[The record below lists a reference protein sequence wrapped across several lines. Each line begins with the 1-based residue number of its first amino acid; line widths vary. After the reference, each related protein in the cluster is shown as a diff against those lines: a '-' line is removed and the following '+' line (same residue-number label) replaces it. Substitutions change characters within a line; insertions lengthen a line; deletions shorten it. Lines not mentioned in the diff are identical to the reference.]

1 MQQNLNDLIPLMFGG
16 AAILHSL
23 FLVAVLIRLSRKLD
37 NILLSMILLLLSV
50 RMAGCIAGLIYPKL
64 ELTGIYLGSIS
75 FSLVGPMYALYLQ
88 KLWNPSFSLN
98 RRHYYQL
105 LFVVPVALVLP
116 ISNVYVAFG
125 IYQFTML
132 VMVVYVVGSIL
143 KFKRTIKT
151 NRFDNVRLKWTQYL
165 NYGVGILLMLFLSQ
179 SFFFDSFWYQAII
192 ITSAFVLYIL
202 TFLAVRQSK
211 LFLAEPSR
219 SEDKELIQE
228 LGERIEKAL
237 VEDQVFTDPMLSVA
251 SLAKRLKVPPYQVSM
266 VVNNYFN
273 KSFPELIKTMRLK
286 KAQELLAHQDK
297 TNLAI
302 EAIAY
307 ESGFSA
313 LSSFYTEFKKAT
325 NKTPSVFRK
334 ELLKSKK
341 ADQ

>member
-1 MQQNLNDLIPLMFGG
+1 MFGG

-23 FLVAVLIRLSRKLD
+23 FLVAVLIRLSKKLD

-50 RMAGCIAGLIYPKL
+50 RMAGCIVGLIYPKL
-64 ELTGIYLGSIS
+64 ELAGIYLGAIS
-75 FSLVGPMYALYLQ
+75 FALVGPMYAFYLQ
-88 KLWNPSFSLN
+88 KLWNPSFSLD
-98 RRHYYQL
+98 RTHYYQL
-105 LFVVPVALVLP
+105 LFAVPVVLVLP
-116 ISNVYVAFG
+116 FSNVYVAFG

-132 VMVVYVVGSIL
+132 VMIVFIVGSVL
-143 KFKRTIKT
+143 KFKHTIQTSK
-151 NRFDNVRLKWTQYL
+151 FDNVRLRWTQYL
-165 NYGVGILLMLFLSQ
+165 NIGIGILILLFLSQ
-179 SFFFDSFWYQAII
+179 SFFFDAFWYQAII

-219 SEDKELIQE
+219 TEDKELIQV
-228 LGERIEKAL
+228 LGERIEKVL

-286 KAQELLAHQDK
+286 KAQELLAHPDK
-297 TNLAI
+297 TKLAI
-302 EAIAY
+302 ETIAY

-313 LSSFYTEFKKAT
+313 LSAFYTEFKKAT

-334 ELLKSKK
+334 EILKANSV
-341 ADQ
+341 D